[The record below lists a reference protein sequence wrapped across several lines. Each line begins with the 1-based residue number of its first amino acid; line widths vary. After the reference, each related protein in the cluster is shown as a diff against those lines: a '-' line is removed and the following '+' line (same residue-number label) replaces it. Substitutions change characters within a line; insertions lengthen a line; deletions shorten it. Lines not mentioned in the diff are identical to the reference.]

1 MFGYI
6 VALETKKKSNRIHN
20 EKTRNKGKPFF
31 IVMIV
36 AKPSVRGMFVLE
48 YRPLESSKILRPF
61 KSPIYTCAKLGVFG
75 EIQVINHEETTS
87 QNVLKKSQRR
97 ATLFVLILSRS

>member
-1 MFGYI
+1 
-6 VALETKKKSNRIHN
+6 
-20 EKTRNKGKPFF
+20 
-31 IVMIV
+31 MIV

-97 ATLFVLILSRS
+97 ATLMLILSPS